1 MILVNGVADAALSV
15 RDRGL
20 AYGDG
25 VFRTFP
31 YRDGAPV
38 LWRRQYEKLARDC
51 RALGI
56 VTPGADVLER
66 DLRHITARDCVVKV
80 VVTRGE
86 SARGYAPSR
95 DAQPVRIVMTSELP
109 AYPAERETAGI
120 DVRVCRLKLSHQ
132 PRLAGIKHL
141 NRLENVLARAEWDDP
156 AIAEGLLCDAEGHL
170 ICGTMSNVFL
180 VQLGRLFTPQLY
192 QCGVKG
198 VMRDLVID
206 VAEAHRVPVNVDVL
220 TIDQLREADAA
231 FVVNSLIG
239 LWPIASV
246 DGQALRSSPLPAQL
260 QQWIRDA
267 QGT

>member
-1 MILVNGVADAALSV
+1 MCSSD
-15 RDRGL
+15 
-20 AYGDG
+20 
-25 VFRTFP
+25 
-31 YRDGAPV
+31 
-38 LWRRQYEKLARDC
+38 
-51 RALGI
+51 
-56 VTPGADVLER
+56 
-66 DLRHITARDCVVKV
+66 
-80 VVTRGE
+80 
-86 SARGYAPSR
+86 
-95 DAQPVRIVMTSELP
+95 
-109 AYPAERETAGI
+109 
-120 DVRVCRLKLSHQ
+120 LSHQ

-156 AIAEGLLCDAEGHL
+156 VIAEGLLCDAEGHL

-267 QGT
+267 HGTQASVDAARRTCGARGCSSRHMALRIRSS

>member
-1 MILVNGVADAALSV
+1 MILVNGVIDAVPGA

-31 YRDGAPV
+31 WRSGVPV
-38 LWRRQYEKLARDC
+38 FWSRQYEKLAHDC

-56 VTPGADVLER
+56 PPPAADVFEN
-66 DLRHITARDCVVKV
+66 DFAQITVRDCAVKII
-80 VVTRGE
+80 VTRGE
-86 SARGYAPSR
+86 SARGYAPRR
-95 DAQPVRIVMTSELP
+95 DASPTRIVMTSDLP
-109 AYPAERETAGI
+109 AYPASHYSEGI
-120 DVRVCRLKLSHQ
+120 EVRTCRLKLAHQ

-156 AIAEGLLCDAEGHL
+156 AIAEGLLCDAQGNV
-170 ICGTMSNVFL
+170 ICGTMTNVFL

-220 TIDQLREADAA
+220 TVDQLREADAA

-239 LWPIASV
+239 LWPIARL
-246 DGQALRSSPLPAQL
+246 DGHAVRRSPLIGEL

-267 QGT
+267 QST